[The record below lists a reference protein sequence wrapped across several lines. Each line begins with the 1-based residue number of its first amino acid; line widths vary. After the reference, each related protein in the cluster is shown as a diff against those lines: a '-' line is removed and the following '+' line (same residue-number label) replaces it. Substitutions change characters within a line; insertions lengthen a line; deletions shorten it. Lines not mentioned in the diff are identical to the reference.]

1 MRNLG
6 IDPLTLAPSDPAW
19 AACWRLPRG
28 ALVRDAVATLRAT
41 GIDTRTPAG
50 ILAVVD
56 AVAARVAD
64 DAAGRRRM
72 APDAPDDAADVPAV
86 PDDGADVP
94 DDD

>member
-19 AACWRLPRG
+19 SACWRLPRG
-28 ALVRDAVATLRAT
+28 ALVREAAAALRAA

-64 DAAGRRRM
+64 DAAGRRRI
-72 APDAPDDAADVPAV
+72 APDAPDDGDDVPAT
-86 PDDGADVP
+86 PDDGADAP
-94 DDD
+94 GDE